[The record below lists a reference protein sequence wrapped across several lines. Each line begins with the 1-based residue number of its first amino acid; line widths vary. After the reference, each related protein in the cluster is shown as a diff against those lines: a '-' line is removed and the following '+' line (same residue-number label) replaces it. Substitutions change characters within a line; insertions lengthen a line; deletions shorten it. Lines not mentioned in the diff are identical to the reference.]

1 MPIMIINDQYG
12 SKLVFDPHRLI
23 FPKDKKMDENIFEY
37 IDELD
42 CEVTVFDGAYMT
54 CDMAEEESYEEI
66 EMYKDFDI

>member
-1 MPIMIINDQYG
+1 
-12 SKLVFDPHRLI
+12 
-23 FPKDKKMDENIFEY
+23 MDEEIFEY
-37 IDELD
+37 IDEWD

>member
-23 FPKDKKMDENIFEY
+23 FPKDKKMDADIFEY

-42 CEVTVFDGAYMT
+42 CEVTVFDGAFMT
-54 CDMAEEESYEEI
+54 CDMIEDEISEGYEFDEDFEI
-66 EMYKDFDI
+66 

>member
-1 MPIMIINDQYG
+1 
-12 SKLVFDPHRLI
+12 
-23 FPKDKKMDENIFEY
+23 MDEEIFEY

-54 CDMAEEESYEEI
+54 CDTAEEEAYEEI